1 MMELGPP
8 LGMRCAGSAGGGVY
22 SGGAVPSRGL
32 APRPPRAP
40 PRAPPEADARAPL
53 GHQEHYNIRLLE
65 PSEFES
71 AESLQEECKEFL
83 EKITQF
89 NALVQSI
96 TQVFEAHANQIQTEK
111 LKTIGLRNIIDMQR
125 ENQRRKE
132 QQLGADVEDTTH
144 ELERLT
150 RTYESL
156 MKVEGEQRIL
166 IDKLSNSEL

>member
-1 MMELGPP
+1 MELAAAARDA
-8 LGMRCAGSAGGGVY
+8 L
-22 SGGAVPSRGL
+22 RGL
-32 APRPPRAP
+32 CGRAGCALRGCLSAAGPGAAPTPPRT
-40 PRAPPEADARAPL
+40 PPEADARAPL

>member
-1 MMELGPP
+1 M
-8 LGMRCAGSAGGGVY
+8 Y

>member
-1 MMELGPP
+1 
-8 LGMRCAGSAGGGVY
+8 MRCAGSAGGGVH
-22 SGGAVPSRGL
+22 SGGAVPPRGL
-32 APRPPRAP
+32 APRPLTRPAP